1 MDHGLYR
8 DNLFGVTELQWK
20 EAEKPKQDISNV
32 FKTFDLR
39 VKVEVNKRVVN
50 FLNVTLVKGLDFT
63 DGSYREYM
71 KPWQVIKY
79 VHVDSNQTPCVTKS
93 IGEGF
98 NHPLKANRCNKNA
111 TRIKM

>member
-1 MDHGLYR
+1 MYR

-50 FLNVTLVKGLDFT
+50 
-63 DGSYREYM
+63 
-71 KPWQVIKY
+71 Y
-79 VHVDSNQTPCVTKS
+79 VLERDP
-93 IGEGF
+93 
-98 NHPLKANRCNKNA
+98 
-111 TRIKM
+111 

>member
-1 MDHGLYR
+1 MYR
-8 DNLFGVTELQWK
+8 DDLFGVTELQWK

-50 FLNVTLVKGLDFT
+50 FLNVTLVKGLDLT

-71 KPWQVIKY
+71 KPWQVIK
-79 VHVDSNQTPCVTKS
+79 
-93 IGEGF
+93 
-98 NHPLKANRCNKNA
+98 
-111 TRIKM
+111 